1 MSIEYQKA
9 FLVHLHL
16 KDMTIHVYCNERFF
30 NTKTTAT
37 TLSRCVISIVQC
49 NSRAF
54 TSLRWR
60 PLKCQFYKFPVAYT
74 CNLQWTTKNRILIK
88 IPKSLKVPA
97 WLNWSR
103 EHKTSP
109 FGKSCDRLIG
119 KGKNCSWNYSI
130 GWTWSGQYC
139 SFVNFAIIWVSN
151 TLVIPRTF
159 L

>member
-1 MSIEYQKA
+1 MSVLILTFDCNTIPKRLQPLYQALLSIEYQKA
-9 FLVHLHL
+9 FQVHLHL
-16 KDMTIHVYCNERFF
+16 KDMTIHVYCNKRFF

-88 IPKSLKVPA
+88 ILKSLKVLV
-97 WLNWSR
+97 WLIDHVSIKHHLLAN
-103 EHKTSP
+103 HV
-109 FGKSCDRLIG
+109 IG
-119 KGKNCSWNYSI
+119 
-130 GWTWSGQYC
+130 
-139 SFVNFAIIWVSN
+139 
-151 TLVIPRTF
+151 
-159 L
+159 